1 MNGKHLLGL
10 LLVLLIGCQSP
21 SNDSVTLRWKLAEGD
36 QLRYSVSI
44 SEIPT
49 DPELAIHGFELLDNN
64 ELRER
69 VKRRLASVSAAT
81 PSLEAQI
88 TLHGDL
94 IQTAVIGIT
103 PHYDA
108 PPADDDEAFERRIQ
122 ESQSGNIE
130 LLGHFSK
137 DGQLQDFFLR
147 QKQRNLLNLFFSMPH
162 HPVSTKTPWN
172 LDVTLTEIGP
182 GFYFQSANRVRNAY
196 LEQLETINGE
206 RVARIFYVVS
216 EDLKGNFK
224 PRIDGDSMPIESTI
238 SHLAYGDFLIEEGKW
253 AHFTMVA
260 YTSGSG
266 LSQNETMTIYALRP

>member
-36 QLRYSVSI
+36 RLRYSVSI
-44 SEIPT
+44 SEISP

-103 PHYDA
+103 PQYDA
-108 PPADDDEAFERRIQ
+108 PPADDDESRKA
-122 ESQSGNIE
+122 SQ
-130 LLGHFSK
+130 
-137 DGQLQDFFLR
+137 
-147 QKQRNLLNLFFSMPH
+147 
-162 HPVSTKTPWN
+162 
-172 LDVTLTEIGP
+172 VTL
-182 GFYFQSANRVRNAY
+182 
-196 LEQLETINGE
+196 
-206 RVARIFYVVS
+206 
-216 EDLKGNFK
+216 NF
-224 PRIDGDSMPIESTI
+224 
-238 SHLAYGDFLIEEGKW
+238 
-253 AHFTMVA
+253 
-260 YTSGSG
+260 
-266 LSQNETMTIYALRP
+266 